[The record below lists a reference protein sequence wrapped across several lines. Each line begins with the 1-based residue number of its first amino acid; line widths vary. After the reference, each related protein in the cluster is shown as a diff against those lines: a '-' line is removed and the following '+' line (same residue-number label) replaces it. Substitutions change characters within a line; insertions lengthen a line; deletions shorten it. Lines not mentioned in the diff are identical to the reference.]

1 MLSKCVYSMILDYW
15 RTRKSHA
22 KVCDMLSI
30 GSYGPNVLLACSRP
44 VASGSLSAARQHT
57 LSMPTTH
64 VQCPTMSNPLILSRQ
79 TTCRLRVMLPFVI
92 QISAL
97 GSTHSIPGA
106 SFTLTLQRRPQ
117 YYMLNIIIPTIVLA
131 ALSALNFAVPVDSGE
146 KLSLGISILLAFSV
160 FMLILQDNTPQA
172 DTPVLGEYTR
182 VQWTVVDMLIYPSEK
197 KRLCSKAR
205 WLCSAPST
213 KSRTSSIWKTHYYRA
228 LPF

>member
-1 MLSKCVYSMILDYW
+1 MFKACGLGIAKC
-15 RTRKSHA
+15 
-22 KVCDMLSI
+22 
-30 GSYGPNVLLACSRP
+30 
-44 VASGSLSAARQHT
+44 SA
-57 LSMPTTH
+57 TTH
-64 VQCPTMSNPLILSRQ
+64 FVHANNTCPTMSNPLIISPQ
-79 TTCRLRVMLPFVI
+79 TTCRLRAMLPFVI

-131 ALSALNFAVPVDSGE
+131 ALSALNFAVPVDSSE

-182 VQWTVVDMLIYPSEK
+182 VQWTVVDMLIYTSEK
-197 KRLCSKAR
+197 KTTVFESQVKISGTLGGCVLHPAPKAAR
-205 WLCSAPST
+205 HRYEKLIIIGHCQFNSSM
-213 KSRTSSIWKTHYYRA
+213 SRDADIRQ
-228 LPF
+228 

>member
-1 MLSKCVYSMILDYW
+1 
-15 RTRKSHA
+15 
-22 KVCDMLSI
+22 
-30 GSYGPNVLLACSRP
+30 
-44 VASGSLSAARQHT
+44 
-57 LSMPTTH
+57 
-64 VQCPTMSNPLILSRQ
+64 MSNPLIISPQ
-79 TTCRLRVMLPFVI
+79 TTCRLRAMLPFVI
-92 QISAL
+92 QISPL

-182 VQWTVVDMLIYPSEK
+182 VQWTVVDMLIYTSEK
-197 KRLCSKAR
+197 NDCVRKPGEDQWDTW

-213 KSRTSSIWKTHYYRA
+213 KSRTSSIWKTHYYWA
-228 LPF
+228 LPI